1 MTNFKI
7 SKADRKKLLNGFNE
21 LRGALQTMEETQDV
35 WLSDIRNMESLRMNL
50 SLILNFSPKQDD
62 EGERLYY
69 ADWVLDEEKSK

>member
-7 SKADRKKLLNGFNE
+7 SKADREKLLKGFNE

-35 WLSDIRNMESLRMNL
+35 WLSDIRNMELLRMNL

>member
-7 SKADRKKLLNGFNE
+7 SKADREKLLKGFNE
-21 LRGALQTMEETQDV
+21 LRSALQTMEETQDV
-35 WLSDIRNMESLRMNL
+35 WLSDIRNMELLRMNL

>member
-7 SKADRKKLLNGFNE
+7 SKADRNKLLKGFNE
-21 LRGALQTMEETQDV
+21 LRSALQTMEETQDV
-35 WLSDIRNMESLRMNL
+35 WLSDIRNMQLLHMNL

>member
-7 SKADRKKLLNGFNE
+7 SKADRKKLLKGFNE

-35 WLSDIRNMESLRMNL
+35 WLSDIRNMELLRMNL
-50 SLILNFSPKQDD
+50 SLILNFSPKQND
-62 EGERLYY
+62 EGEGLYY

>member
-7 SKADRKKLLNGFNE
+7 SKADRNKLLKGFND
-21 LRGALQTMEETQDV
+21 LRSALQTMEETQDV
-35 WLSDIRNMESLRMNL
+35 WLSDIRNMELLRMNL

>member
-7 SKADRKKLLNGFNE
+7 SKADRNKLLKGFNE
-21 LRGALQTMEETQDV
+21 LRSALQTMEETQDV
-35 WLSDIRNMESLRMNL
+35 WLSDIRNMELLRMNL

>member
-7 SKADRKKLLNGFNE
+7 SKADRKNLLKGFNE
-21 LRGALQTMEETQDV
+21 LRSALQTMEETQDV
-35 WLSDIRNMESLRMNL
+35 WLSDIRNMELLRMNL